1 MKKTMKG
8 FEESVGG
15 RRDVESVGFKEGFKE
30 EVSKDIFLK
39 TEKKEEIEKNNK
51 TKM

>member
-30 EVSKDIFLK
+30 DVSKDIFFK
-39 TEKKEEIEKNNK
+39 NWEKGRNREE
-51 TKM
+51 